1 MPTNQTSPND
11 QGTCLLTQ
19 KQLISE
25 YFMEY
30 RNRVLAVAAF
40 LDRMD
45 RSIEHNAEDDFR
57 VVALRKAMHVLIE
70 DGPER
75 VERIQMIFSDPNI
88 TLMDERDR
96 QNAYGAYSEANAS
109 ANGHAGHDHHHSGNG
124 HAAVNG
130 NNQDGDK

>member
-1 MPTNQTSPND
+1 MPTNSLQANE
-11 QGTCLLTQ
+11 QGTCPLTQ
-19 KQLISE
+19 QQLISE

-45 RSIEHNAEDDFR
+45 RSVEHNAEDDFR

-96 QNAYGAYSEANAS
+96 QSAFGAYDAHDHDHSTNS
-109 ANGHAGHDHHHSGNG
+109 NSHNNGHDKANGHHQN
-124 HAAVNG
+124 
-130 NNQDGDK
+130 GDK